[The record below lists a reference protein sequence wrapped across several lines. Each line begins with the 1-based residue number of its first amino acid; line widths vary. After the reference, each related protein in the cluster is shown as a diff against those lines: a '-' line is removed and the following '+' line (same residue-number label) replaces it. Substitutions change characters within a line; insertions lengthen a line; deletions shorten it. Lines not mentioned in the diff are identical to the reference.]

1 MEKRK
6 LKVAVHK
13 LTSCSGCQL
22 AFINQGPK
30 LLNLLELASF
40 THFIEAGL
48 YDPEQDV
55 DVALVEGSVSTD
67 DDLARLKK
75 AREHSRWLISMGACA
90 TSGGVQAL
98 RNFADKEV
106 WKNNVYPHPEF
117 IEELRDSTPVA
128 EHVRVDFE
136 LWGCPV
142 TQLQVTQLLQQLS
155 VGVFPKDNAEKL
167 CMDCKRQNQVCVLV
181 TQNQPCLGPVVRTGC
196 GALCPSFG
204 KACYGCFGPS
214 EQPNCHSLTNRFAG
228 FGLLP
233 EEISQRFA
241 AIHSHLPPYKEQI
254 KHWDAISVREVE

>member
-106 WKNNVYPHPEF
+106 WKNHVYPHPEF

-142 TQLQVTQLLQQLS
+142 TQLQVTQLLAAIEC
-155 VGVFPKDNAEKL
+155 G
-167 CMDCKRQNQVCVLV
+167 CV
-181 TQNQPCLGPVVRTGC
+181 
-196 GALCPSFG
+196 
-204 KACYGCFGPS
+204 
-214 EQPNCHSLTNRFAG
+214 
-228 FGLLP
+228 
-233 EEISQRFA
+233 SQR
-241 AIHSHLPPYKEQI
+241 
-254 KHWDAISVREVE
+254 